1 MVAVVMAAVA
11 TGAAAISL
19 RLLRVSDE
27 QLGSR
32 LASGEAAAFDELYRR
47 YVNRLA
53 AYGSHL
59 LGDGSAGDDVAQTTL
74 LKAYTVL
81 RAGRA
86 PERVRPWLYRI
97 AHNVAV
103 DMVARRHELPS
114 AALPEAPSRQSGT
127 SAGALVAALAALPE
141 RQRRVYVL
149 RELHGLRIDETAAE
163 LGLAAPQVEQALFAA
178 RNRLAEH
185 LVFGDRLDCVTVR
198 RLAAGPLA
206 ADERR
211 ALKSH
216 LRSCPDCRATAG
228 LRTRVLSVLPVVS
241 VTWLRG
247 LLTGI
252 GAGGAP
258 AAAKLTAVAA
268 SAGLAVGLPA
278 SVEVSDPGS
287 KPLHLVVVP
296 TKPATPL
303 ARHTVGHVR
312 APSRVHVVLPTAAP
326 APMVATVRIDERHA
340 THRSGGSSTAG
351 TADHRGSGETTTP
364 ATRVGGS
371 EGPGGGGPTTT
382 TISSLPP
389 VTVTSGVTVTSS
401 HEGPGDGTVTSP
413 TVTSPT
419 VTSPTVTSS
428 DGHDGGSGGRDGGSD
443 GGLSGGSGGG
453 VSGSDGH

>member
-1 MVAVVMAAVA
+1 MVVTTAAVA
-11 TGAAAISL
+11 ATISL

-74 LKAYTVL
+74 LKAYTAL
-81 RAGRA
+81 RAGRI
-86 PERVRPWLYRI
+86 PDRVRPWLYRV
-97 AHNVAV
+97 AHNVAL
-103 DMVARRHELPS
+103 DMVARRHEFPS
-114 AALPEAPSRQSGT
+114 ATLPEEPSPQSGT

-163 LGLAAPQVEQALFAA
+163 LGLAPPQVEQALFAA

-211 ALKSH
+211 ALKTH

-258 AAAKLTAVAA
+258 AAVKLSAVAA
-268 SAGLAVGLPA
+268 TAGLAVGLPA
-278 SVEVSDPGS
+278 SVELSDPGS

-296 TKPATPL
+296 TKPALHAHHP
-303 ARHTVGHVR
+303 AAADAR
-312 APSRVHVVLPTAAP
+312 APSRAQV
-326 APMVATVRIDERHA
+326 
-340 THRSGGSSTAG
+340 
-351 TADHRGSGETTTP
+351 
-364 ATRVGGS
+364 
-371 EGPGGGGPTTT
+371 
-382 TISSLPP
+382 TIP
-389 VTVTSGVTVTSS
+389 TSS
-401 HEGPGDGTVTSP
+401 PRPRPRRRRSQRCGSTSATPGTGVAVAPPRLSTTGAAVVPAGRPLPRPPSQGTK
-413 TVTSPT
+413 
-419 VTSPTVTSS
+419 
-428 DGHDGGSGGRDGGSD
+428 GREEASRRRRP
-443 GGLSGGSGGG
+443 SRRCRR
-453 VSGSDGH
+453 

>member
-1 MVAVVMAAVA
+1 MAVEATAAMTTAAVA
-11 TGAAAISL
+11 ATISL

-74 LKAYTVL
+74 LKAYTAL
-81 RAGRA
+81 RAGRVPDRRCGPGSIA
-86 PERVRPWLYRI
+86 SRTTWRWTWWRV
-97 AHNVAV
+97 ATSF
-103 DMVARRHELPS
+103 PS
-114 AALPEAPSRQSGT
+114 ATLPEEPSPQSGT

-163 LGLAAPQVEQALFAA
+163 LGLAPPQVEQALFAA

-211 ALKSH
+211 ALKTH

-258 AAAKLTAVAA
+258 AAVKLSAVAA
-268 SAGLAVGLPA
+268 TAGLAVGLPA
-278 SVEVSDPGS
+278 SVELSDPGS

-296 TKPATPL
+296 TKP
-303 ARHTVGHVR
+303 V
-312 APSRVHVVLPTAAP
+312 
-326 APMVATVRIDERHA
+326 
-340 THRSGGSSTAG
+340 
-351 TADHRGSGETTTP
+351 TP
-364 ATRVGGS
+364 AHPAAAVAQARALS
-371 EGPGGGGPTTT
+371 HDPR
-382 TISSLPP
+382 IRP
-389 VTVTSGVTVTSS
+389 VT
-401 HEGPGDGTVTSP
+401 D
-413 TVTSPT
+413 
-419 VTSPTVTSS
+419 
-428 DGHDGGSGGRDGGSD
+428 DRRR
-443 GGLSGGSGGG
+443 
-453 VSGSDGH
+453 

>member
-19 RLLRVSDE
+19 GLLRVSDE

-59 LGDGSAGDDVAQTTL
+59 LGDGSAGDDVAQTAL

-86 PERVRPWLYRI
+86 PERVRPWLYRV

-114 AALPEAPSRQSGT
+114 ATLPEGASPQSGT
-127 SAGALVAALAALPE
+127 SAGAFIAALAALPE

-178 RNRLAEH
+178 RNRLAEL

-216 LRSCPDCRATAG
+216 LRSCPDCRATAS
-228 LRTRVLSVLPVVS
+228 LRTRVVTVLPVIS

-252 GAGGAP
+252 GTGGAP
-258 AAAKLTAVAA
+258 AAVKLTAVAA

-278 SVEVSDPGS
+278 SVELSDPGS
-287 KPLHLVVVP
+287 KPLHFVVVP

-303 ARHTVGHVR
+303 ARHAVVHAR
-312 APSRVHVVLPTAAP
+312 APSRVHAVLPMPTP
-326 APMVATVRIDERHA
+326 APTVATVRVDQHDA
-340 THRSGGSSTAG
+340 THRSSGGSTTRTDDRRG
-351 TADHRGSGETTTP
+351 DGSGETTTP
-364 ATRVGGS
+364 VARLGGS
-371 EGPGGGGPTTT
+371 EGPGGGEATTT
-382 TISSLPP
+382 VTSSPP
-389 VTVTSGVTVTSS
+389 VTVTSPATVTSPVTVTSS

-413 TVTSPT
+413 TVTS
-419 VTSPTVTSS
+419 S
-428 DGHDGGSGGRDGGSD
+428 DGRDGGSGGRDGGSD
-443 GGLSGGSGGG
+443 GGLSGGSSGGG

>member
-1 MVAVVMAAVA
+1 MVAVGMV
-11 TGAAAISL
+11 AAAISL

-47 YVNRLA
+47 YLNRLA

-86 PERVRPWLYRI
+86 PERLRPWLYRI

-103 DMVARRHELPS
+103 DMVARRHEFPS
-114 AALPEAPSRQSGT
+114 AALPEAPSPQSGT

-216 LRSCPDCRATAG
+216 LRSCPDCRAAAG
-228 LRTRVLSVLPVVS
+228 VRTRVLSVLPVVS
-241 VTWLRG
+241 ATWLRG

-252 GAGGAP
+252 GTGGAP
-258 AAAKLTAVAA
+258 AAVKLTAVAA

-278 SVEVSDPGS
+278 SVELSDPGS

-296 TKPATPL
+296 ARPTAPL
-303 ARHTVGHVR
+303 ARHAVVRAR
-312 APSRVHVVLPTAAP
+312 APSRIHVVVPTATP
-326 APMVATVRIDERHA
+326 ARTVATVRIDERHA
-340 THRSGGSSTAG
+340 THRSGGASTAG
-351 TADHRGSGETTTP
+351 TEDHRASGETTAP
-364 ATRVGGS
+364 ATSVGGS

-382 TISSLPP
+382 TVSSLPA
-389 VTVTSGVTVTSS
+389 VTVTSPVTVTSS
-401 HEGPGDGTVTSP
+401 HEGPGDGTVTTP
-413 TVTSPT
+413 TA
-419 VTSPTVTSS
+419 TSPTVTSS
-428 DGHDGGSGGRDGGSD
+428 DGRDGGSGGRDGGSD